1 MTDLSDLRKRAEE
14 IEAASAA
21 DRKAMAML
29 LRDLIARLDDAD
41 NRGAELVRE
50 QTERRIGLRR

>member
-1 MTDLSDLRKRAEE
+1 MTTFSDLRKRAEE
-14 IEAASAA
+14 IEAASVA

-41 NRGAELVRE
+41 KSRRE
-50 QTERRIGLRR
+50 HLRIQEERRLGLRP